1 VLIAACILTSI
12 PGSEAEYA
20 PGKLTPAGVA
30 EPEPE
35 TVIWSA
41 IPVRKRID
49 DTNLSFKAFLTA
61 QQ

>member
-1 VLIAACILTSI
+1 VLIAACILMSI

-41 IPVRKRID
+41 IPVRRKKLDNTR
-49 DTNLSFKAFLTA
+49 LSFEH
-61 QQ
+61 